1 MLHILG
7 FLFFIVL
14 IIFVIG
20 VAILAKIVRTVT
32 RAGQRMKD
40 ADFICQKLL
49 KSNQEHLFFTTNI
62 QSDKSTGIFPQKNIR
77 QR

>member
-20 VAILAKIVRTVT
+20 VAILAKIVEPSPVPVN
-32 RAGQRMKD
+32 A
-40 ADFICQKLL
+40 
-49 KSNQEHLFFTTNI
+49 
-62 QSDKSTGIFPQKNIR
+62 
-77 QR
+77 

>member
-20 VAILAKIVRTVT
+20 VVILAKIVRTVT
-32 RAGQRMKD
+32 VMLFMSKFLCSSLFKFMK
-40 ADFICQKLL
+40 K
-49 KSNQEHLFFTTNI
+49 KS
-62 QSDKSTGIFPQKNIR
+62 
-77 QR
+77 